1 MRLGEGS
8 YFGDEEGYTEPVKDF
23 YAKVTS
29 VKVMLFYLSKDK
41 IKLNAQ
47 EIASFL
53 IDELTQKSI
62 EKTERVKETMEKMAQ
77 MKEEQEK
84 KIAAFEFEKVQEKE
98 REKTKSLH
106 NREVEACNAALS
118 FSKRMKTATQ
128 DRTSLTLHSKLANRV
143 EELVKFKM
151 ELAKKNMILHYG
163 EDYDPKAE
171 AENFIDFSFAQ
182 GGRNLPGRLT
192 IEKQVEKAN
201 RHGHIAYK
209 IQEFKN
215 QGLKY
220 AVKRPLPN
228 ESKVS
233 YDTLNN
239 KVIKELHQDI
249 QIRDKPQILMTESYR
264 GWKHRIPPKTERSHR
279 YQDNQQTM
287 TARSLTDRQLTI
299 DRSASYNRSYDQAF
313 SSEINKDTRS
323 FSRDASNKLSRIDR
337 ASRALSKKIK
347 LIKKMTALSPKDI
360 NVEGVHTAASSRI
373 GSWLQNSPTSRD
385 KSLILTTERT
395 RSNHPT
401 QYLTTESWLPKTKP
415 T

>member
-1 MRLGEGS
+1 MVLGEGS
-8 YFGDEEGYTEPVKDF
+8 YFGDEEGNAEPVKNF

-41 IKLNAQ
+41 IRMNAQ

-53 IDELTQKSI
+53 IDELNQKSV
-62 EKTERVKETMEKMAQ
+62 EKTAKVKDTLERMTQ
-77 MKEEQEK
+77 MRQEQEK
-84 KIAAFEFEKVQEKE
+84 QLAAFEFKRVQEKE

-118 FSKRMKTATQ
+118 FSKRMKTTTENKA
-128 DRTSLTLHSKLANRV
+128 SLTLHSKLANRV
-143 EELVKFKM
+143 EELVKFKT

-182 GGRNLPGRLT
+182 GGKNLPGRLT

-201 RHGHIAYK
+201 RHNHIAFK
-209 IQEFKN
+209 ITEFKK

-220 AVKRPLPN
+220 AVKKPLPD
-228 ESKVS
+228 ESKIS
-233 YDTLNN
+233 YDTINN
-239 KVIKELHQDI
+239 KVIKELQHDAKM
-249 QIRDKPQILMTESYR
+249 RDKPQILMTESYR
-264 GWKHRIPPKTERSHR
+264 GWKNRIPPNSDRSHM
-279 YQDNQQTM
+279 YHDNQQTM
-287 TARSLTDRQLTI
+287 TTRSLIDQRPTI

-313 SSEINKDTRS
+313 SSEIGREVRS

-337 ASRALSKKIK
+337 ASRAISKKIK
-347 LIKKMTALSPKDI
+347 LIKNIASISPKDI

-373 GSWLQNSPTSRD
+373 NSWLQNSPTSRD
-385 KSLILTTERT
+385 KSLLLTTERT

-401 QYLTTESWLPKTKP
+401 QYLTTESWLPKTKH